1 MSIVLSFGLSQQ
13 LGCNECVNGLP
24 QFCFVIK
31 VEQIAHE
38 LVGVLLQVL
47 VGQLL
52 LPDLA
57 DPLVLK
63 SLFCCR
69 PLAGVIRK
77 QVCDEVFSLFRH
89 VLPDGVLK
97 VVAADLDLL
106 HDLLVTRVVKRR
118 PARKKDI
125 GYHSARPNI
134 ALVIVVLLDYLWS
147 DIVRSSYLKAVILRL
162 AVIDR

>member
-1 MSIVLSFGLSQQ
+1 MSIVLSFGLGQQ
-13 LGCNECVNGLP
+13 LGCDEGVNGLS

-31 VEQIAHE
+31 VKQIAHE

-57 DPLVLK
+57 NPLVLK
-63 SLFCCR
+63 SLFGCR
-69 PLAGVIRK
+69 PLGGVIRK
-77 QVCDEVFSLFRH
+77 QVCDEVLSLFRH

-106 HDLLVTRVVKRR
+106 HDLLVTRVVERR
-118 PARKKDI
+118 
-125 GYHSARPNI
+125 SA
-134 ALVIVVLLDYLWS
+134 
-147 DIVRSSYLKAVILRL
+147 
-162 AVIDR
+162 